1 MGTQDNPVVL
11 DKNPQYS
18 KIAEKRGCGHWTKKV
33 VGGEGEHPLS

>member
-18 KIAEKRGCGHWTKKV
+18 KIAEKEDV
-33 VGGEGEHPLS
+33 DIELEM